1 MDVYNRGQWEFDE
14 NAQEQITRPQMFA
27 GLVETEN
34 LYDENNA
41 LLFGQADGA
50 FISLR
55 ESRRNRR
62 GINLAAYPYFITFHL
77 HPHTL
82 SLVAPD
88 FISVMM
94 FCKEFCVLVAERN
107 KVLKP

>member
-14 NAQEQITRPQMFA
+14 TAQEQVTRSLSILGMIEP
-27 GLVETEN
+27 EN
-34 LYDENNA
+34 LYDESKV
-41 LLFGQADGA
+41 LLVGQEDGA

-62 GINLAAYPYFITFHL
+62 GTNIAEYPYFITFHL
-77 HPHTL
+77 NPYTFN
-82 SLVAPD
+82 LVAPD

-94 FCKEFCVLVAERN
+94 FCKEFCVLISERN
-107 KVLKP
+107 QVLKP